1 MELNFSAGLDALG
14 LGWEQRIGPED
25 LPPPIR
31 ITSSGKHAEAMRAD
45 MGPPSAAWLGDSVNA
60 V

>member
-1 MELNFSAGLDALG
+1 MLWGWVGSRGLAPK
-14 LGWEQRIGPED
+14 IGPED

-31 ITSSGKHAEAMRAD
+31 ITSSGKHVEAMRAD